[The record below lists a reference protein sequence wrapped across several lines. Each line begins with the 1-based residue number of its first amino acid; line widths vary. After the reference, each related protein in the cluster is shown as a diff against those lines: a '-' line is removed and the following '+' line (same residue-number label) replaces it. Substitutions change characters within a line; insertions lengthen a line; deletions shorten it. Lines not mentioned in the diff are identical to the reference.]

1 MTIDNTNVA
10 APTPG
15 SILKGAREEK
25 GLSQA
30 DVAHRLNLRIS
41 LVREIELDRFD
52 QQTASTFTRGY
63 LKTYARFVGVDEDLV
78 LNAYDRL
85 GVTGKSMT
93 EMHSF
98 SGRTHREANEYK
110 IRFISWGIVIL
121 LLVAGGTYWWL
132 QPVEEPVPTKI
143 SEAGV
148 LVASEDEKTDVKP
161 SEPNVQTNTESSQP
175 LNQVASQEKTTDG
188 HEENGVADIKNEN
201 SAAVAP
207 DDEQSH
213 TVLTSEA
220 ANSGSPADSQNVVSP
235 AADKSS
241 EVTAVSS
248 AESTTSAETKT
259 ASTTPPA
266 TGILQLKFSSS
277 CWLKIVDAKGK
288 SLFEGTKAAGDYL
301 DLTGSEPISLTIGA
315 PESVEVTFHGQSVD
329 MGQYVRR
336 GVVARY
342 QLPLKN

>member
-1 MTIDNTNVA
+1 MTIDNTNTA
-10 APTPG
+10 ALTPG
-15 SILKGAREEK
+15 SILKNAREEK

-78 LNAYDRL
+78 LDAYNRL
-85 GVTGKSMT
+85 GVTGKSIT

-143 SEAGV
+143 NEAGV
-148 LVASEDEKTDVKP
+148 LVAPEDEKSDVKP
-161 SEPNVQTNTESSQP
+161 SEPNVQTNTEGSQPSSQAAA
-175 LNQVASQEKTTDG
+175 QDKTTDG
-188 HEENGVADIKNEN
+188 QEENAMADVKNEN
-201 SAAVAP
+201 AAAVTP
-207 DDEQSH
+207 DDEQPH
-213 TVLTSEA
+213 TILTSEA
-220 ANSGSPADSQNVVSP
+220 ANSGSPADSQNVVSQS
-235 AADKSS
+235 ADKSPAMA
-241 EVTAVSS
+241 AVST
-248 AESTTSAETKT
+248 AGSTTPTETKT
-259 ASTTPPA
+259 ASSTPPA
-266 TGILQLKFSSS
+266 TGILQLKFSNS

-315 PESVEVTFHGQSVD
+315 PRSVEVTFHGQSVD
-329 MGQYVRR
+329 MGQYIRR